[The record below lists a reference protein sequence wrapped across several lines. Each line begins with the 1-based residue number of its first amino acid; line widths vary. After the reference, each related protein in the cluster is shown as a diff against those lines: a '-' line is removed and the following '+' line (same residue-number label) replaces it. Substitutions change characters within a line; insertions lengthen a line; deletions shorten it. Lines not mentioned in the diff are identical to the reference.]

1 MLMKVLLIQPPFN
14 KAMFGIGHLEPL
26 GFEIIA
32 ASIKPRHDVVFLDMP
47 IDHYLNA
54 TLEKVRPDVVGI
66 TALTVQASTAKQVA
80 QEVKKYDPKIFI
92 VVGGHHA
99 SMIPEDFNIPEINA
113 IILNHGYI
121 CFPALLENLEN
132 GSDLRKVPGLALT
145 GRSGL
150 YFSPQQQIRTIEDM
164 PLPDR
169 SIALKYRKRYHIFN
183 EGPYALISSAIGCP
197 YHCTFCACWKIT
209 NARYYVRTPESV
221 VDELAIVDET
231 RIMFADDNTFQD
243 VKRALKIYD
252 LIKARCIRK
261 KYIVYARS
269 DTIAKHPEV
278 IEAWSEIGL
287 DKIVIGF
294 EVISDDDLKKFNKQN
309 TLENNEK
316 TIAILKKNGVLNIA
330 HFLIRQDFNIND
342 FDELRRYV
350 DKHDI
355 WMPIFPVLTPLPGTD
370 LWTEEKHRLLTDTF
384 DLFDL
389 FHSVLPT
396 RLPLRQFL
404 SEIETLYLH
413 NYSIWRYIK
422 KRLWQLLQIIKGRKI
437 EKETGEILPLLP
449 LIVLNRTFRVALKKT
464 RRNHL
469 VYLKNR

>member
-1 MLMKVLLIQPPFN
+1 
-14 KAMFGIGHLEPL
+14 
-26 GFEIIA
+26 
-32 ASIKPRHDVVFLDMP
+32 
-47 IDHYLNA
+47 
-54 TLEKVRPDVVGI
+54 
-66 TALTVQASTAKQVA
+66 
-80 QEVKKYDPKIFI
+80 
-92 VVGGHHA
+92 
-99 SMIPEDFNIPEINA
+99 
-113 IILNHGYI
+113 
-121 CFPALLENLEN
+121 
-132 GSDLRKVPGLALT
+132 
-145 GRSGL
+145 
-150 YFSPQQQIRTIEDM
+150 
-164 PLPDR
+164 
-169 SIALKYRKRYHIFN
+169 
-183 EGPYALISSAIGCP
+183 
-197 YHCTFCACWKIT
+197 
-209 NARYYVRTPESV
+209 
-221 VDELAIVDET
+221 
-231 RIMFADDNTFQD
+231 MFADDNTFQD

-316 TIAILKKNGVLNIA
+316 TITILKKNGVLNIA
-330 HFLIRQDFNIND
+330 HFLIRQDFNIKD

-464 RRNHL
+464 KRNHL